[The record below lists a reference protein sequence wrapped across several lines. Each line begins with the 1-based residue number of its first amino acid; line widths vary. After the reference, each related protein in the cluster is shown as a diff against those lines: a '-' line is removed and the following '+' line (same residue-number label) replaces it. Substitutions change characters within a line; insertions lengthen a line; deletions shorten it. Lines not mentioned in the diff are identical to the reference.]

1 MHQNLKELEE
11 LDIPMYIISG
21 DTSDEQA
28 LLHEAL
34 IQEVGTSLPFI
45 SDPELEL
52 IDHMGMKNG
61 DTSYRGYAL
70 MDEEG
75 NVVFKTVNDHYGEE
89 IDQTIKEIK
98 EEYNQ
103 IKD

>member
-1 MHQNLKELEE
+1 
-11 LDIPMYIISG
+11 MYIISS
-21 DTSDEQA
+21 DTAEEQA

-34 IQEVGTSLPFI
+34 IKEFGVSLPFI
-45 SDPELEL
+45 SDPEMKL

-70 MDEEG
+70 LDENG
-75 NVVFKTVNDHYGEE
+75 NTVFKTVNDQYGEE

-98 EEYNQ
+98 EEYL
-103 IKD
+103 KLAKE